1 MKKKMNYFI
10 YFLKSTC
17 YLNKN
22 LEYKKKKNKK
32 KNKKKKNE

>member
-22 LEYKKKKNKK
+22 LEYKKKEKTK
-32 KNKKKKNE
+32 KNKNE